1 MHGRKIAYYNQI
13 VMNNYLDH
21 YLNYLAVERG
31 LAKNT
36 LDAYGRDLARYL
48 EYLEKNRIVTLEK
61 ITPAVV
67 LRFLSHLKDSGL
79 SARSRARAL
88 AALRTFHKFLVRE
101 KLTSDNPTDQVV
113 SPKSLTA
120 LPHTLSPFD
129 VENLLS
135 SPKGESPLAW
145 RDRAM
150 LEILYA
156 TDLRVSELVTL
167 KLSDLQMDVGYLTAF
182 GKRSKQRIVP
192 LGENAIAALHDYL
205 QNGRS
210 GLDKQRGSQY
220 LFLNRSG
227 EGLTRQG
234 FWKIIKRR
242 ALEAGITQSIT
253 PHTMRHSFA
262 THLLENGADLRSV
275 QAMLGHA
282 DISTTQI
289 YTHVTRERLRK
300 MHAQHHPRG

>member
-1 MHGRKIAYYNQI
+1 MD
-13 VMNNYLDH
+13 NYLDH

-36 LDAYGRDLARYL
+36 LEAYGRDLARYL
-48 EYLEKNRIVTLEK
+48 DFLATEKVETPDA
-61 ITPAVV
+61 ITPSLV
-67 LRFLSHLKDSGL
+67 LRFLGHLKAVGL
-79 SARSRARAL
+79 APRSRARTL

-101 KLTSDNPTDQVV
+101 KLATGNPTEQVM
-113 SPKSLTA
+113 SPKSLAA
-120 LPHTLSPFD
+120 LPRTLSPTD
-129 VENLLS
+129 VDRLLA
-135 SPKGESPLAW
+135 SPGGDAPLDQ

-150 LEILYA
+150 LEIIYA
-156 TDLRVSELVTL
+156 TGLRVSELVTL
-167 KLSDLQMDVGYLTAF
+167 KLSDLQLDVGYLTAF

-192 LGENAIAALHDYL
+192 LGEAAVAVLHDYL
-205 QNGRS
+205 ELGRPS
-210 GLDKQRGSQY
+210 LDKHRGSHY

-227 EGLTRQG
+227 DGLTRQG

-242 ALEAGITQSIT
+242 ALEAGIRQSIT

-289 YTHVTRERLRK
+289 YTHVTRERLRQI
-300 MHAQHHPRG
+300 HAQHHPRG

>member
-1 MHGRKIAYYNQI
+1 MHGGIAVDGA
-13 VMNNYLDH
+13 VMNHYLDH
-21 YLNYLAVERG
+21 FLNYLAVERG
-31 LAKNT
+31 LSDNT
-36 LDAYGRDLARYL
+36 LDAYGRDLARYVDFL
-48 EYLEKNRIVTLEK
+48 EQQQVASLEQVS
-61 ITPAVV
+61 PVVV
-67 LRFLSHLKDSGL
+67 LKFMGTLKGRGL
-79 SARSRARAL
+79 SARSRARTL

-101 KLTSDNPTDQVV
+101 KLAADNPTDQVL
-113 SPKSLTA
+113 SPKSLSA
-120 LPHTLSPFD
+120 LPKTLSPAD
-129 VENLLS
+129 VESLLA
-135 SPKGESPLAW
+135 SPKGETPLAL

-150 LEILYA
+150 LEIIYA
-156 TDLRVSELVTL
+156 TGLRVSELVSL
-167 KLSDLQMDVGYLTAF
+167 KLDDLQLDVGYLTAF

-192 LGENAIAALHDYL
+192 LGEAAIASLRSYL
-205 QNGRS
+205 NYGRAH
-210 GLDKQRGSQY
+210 LDKERGSKF

-227 EGLTRQG
+227 QGLTRQG

-242 ALEAGITQSIT
+242 AGEAGIRQSIT

-289 YTHVTRERLRK
+289 YTHVTRERLRQ

>member
-1 MHGRKIAYYNQI
+1 
-13 VMNNYLDH
+13 MNNYLDH

-31 LAKNT
+31 LARNT

-48 EYLEKNRIVTLEK
+48 DYMEEMEITTPGIATLES

-67 LRFLSHLKDSGL
+67 LRFLSHLKDAGL
-79 SARSRARAL
+79 SARSRARTL

-101 KLTSDNPTDQVV
+101 KLASDNPTDQVV

-120 LPHTLSPFD
+120 LPHTLSMSD
-129 VENLLS
+129 VENLLA

-150 LEILYA
+150 LEVLYA
-156 TDLRVSELVTL
+156 TGLRVSELVSL

-192 LGENAIAALHDYL
+192 MGVAAVDNLREYLDY
-205 QNGRS
+205 GRP
-210 GLDKQRGSQY
+210 GLDKQRGSHY

-242 ALEAGITQSIT
+242 ALEAGITQSIS
-253 PHTMRHSFA
+253 PHMMRHSFA

-289 YTHVTRERLRK
+289 YTHVTRERLK
-300 MHAQHHPRG
+300 KLHTQHHPRG

>member
-1 MHGRKIAYYNQI
+1 
-13 VMNNYLDH
+13 MNHFLDH

-31 LAKNT
+31 LANNT

-48 EYLEKNRIVTLEK
+48 DYLESQKIVALEN
-61 ITPAVV
+61 ISAAIV
-67 LRFLSHLKDSGL
+67 LRFLSHLKNAGL
-79 SARSRARAL
+79 SPRSRARAL

-101 KLTSDNPTDQVV
+101 KITKDNPTDQVV

-120 LPHTLSPFD
+120 LPHTLAPLD
-129 VENLLS
+129 VESLLS
-135 SPKGESPLAW
+135 SPKGESALAW

-150 LEILYA
+150 LEIIYA
-156 TDLRVSELVTL
+156 TGLRVSELVSL

-192 LGENAIAALHDYL
+192 LGETAIAALQEYL
-205 QNGRS
+205 QNGRP
-210 GLDKQRGSQY
+210 GLEKQKGSHF

-242 ALEAGITQSIT
+242 ALEAGISQSIT

-300 MHAQHHPRG
+300 MHAEHHPRG

>member
-1 MHGRKIAYYNQI
+1 
-13 VMNNYLDH
+13 MNKHLDH
-21 YLNYLAVERG
+21 YMNYLVVERG
-31 LAKNT
+31 LAHNT

-48 EYLEKNRIVTLEK
+48 EYLEKNHIDTLQS

-67 LRFLSHLKDSGL
+67 LRFLSHLKVAGL
-79 SARSRARAL
+79 SARSRARTL

-101 KLTSDNPTDQVV
+101 KLIVDNPTDQVA
-113 SPKSLTA
+113 SPRSIAA
-120 LPHTLSPFD
+120 LPHTLSPLD
-129 VENLLS
+129 VESLLA
-135 SPKGESPLAW
+135 SPQGETPLAW

-150 LEILYA
+150 LEIIYA
-156 TDLRVSELVTL
+156 TGLRVSELVSL

-192 LGENAIAALHDYL
+192 LGEVAVVALREYL
-205 QNGRS
+205 QYGRP
-210 GLDKQRGSQY
+210 GLDRERGSHF

-234 FWKIIKRR
+234 FWKMIKRR
-242 ALEAGITQSIT
+242 GREAGIRQSIT

-300 MHAQHHPRG
+300 IHAQHHPRG

>member
-1 MHGRKIAYYNQI
+1 
-13 VMNNYLDH
+13 MNHYLDH

-31 LAKNT
+31 LANNT

-48 EYLEKNRIVTLEK
+48 DYLESQKIVALEN
-61 ITPAVV
+61 ISAAVV
-67 LRFLSHLKDSGL
+67 LRFLSHLKNAGL
-79 SARSRARAL
+79 SPRSRARAL

-101 KLTSDNPTDQVV
+101 KITKDNPTDQVV
-113 SPKSLTA
+113 SPKSLTT
-120 LPHTLSPFD
+120 LPHTLAPLD
-129 VENLLS
+129 VESLLS

-150 LEILYA
+150 LEIIYA
-156 TDLRVSELVTL
+156 TGLRVSELVSL

-192 LGENAIAALHDYL
+192 LGESAIAALQEYL
-205 QNGRS
+205 QNGRP
-210 GLDKQRGSQY
+210 GLEKQKGSHF

-242 ALEAGITQSIT
+242 ALEAGISQSIT

-300 MHAQHHPRG
+300 MHAEHHPRG

>member
-1 MHGRKIAYYNQI
+1 
-13 VMNNYLDH
+13 MNHYLDN

-31 LAKNT
+31 LATNT

-48 EYLEKNRIVTLEK
+48 EYLEINQITALEN
-61 ITPAVV
+61 ISAAVV
-67 LRFLSHLKDSGL
+67 LRFLSHLKGNGL
-79 SARSRARAL
+79 SPRSRARTL

-101 KLTSDNPTDQVV
+101 KITTDNPTDQVV
-113 SPKSLTA
+113 SPKSLAA
-120 LPHTLSPFD
+120 LPHTLSPLE
-129 VENLLS
+129 VENLLA

-150 LEILYA
+150 LEIIYA
-156 TDLRVSELVTL
+156 TGLRVSELVSL

-192 LGENAIAALHDYL
+192 LGETAIASLQDYL
-205 QNGRS
+205 QYGRP
-210 GLDKQRGSQY
+210 GLDKQRGSHF

-242 ALEAGITQSIT
+242 ALEGGITRSIT

-300 MHAQHHPRG
+300 IHAQHHPRG

>member
-1 MHGRKIAYYNQI
+1 
-13 VMNNYLDH
+13 MNHYLDH

-31 LAKNT
+31 LARNT
-36 LDAYGRDLARYL
+36 LDAYSRDLVRYL
-48 EYLEKNRIVTLEK
+48 EYLDKQGIESLEQ
-61 ITPAVV
+61 ITPPLV
-67 LRFLSHLKDSGL
+67 LRFLSHLNKSGL

-88 AALRTFHKFLVRE
+88 AALRTFHRFLVRE
-101 KLTSDNPTDQVV
+101 KLAADNPTDQVL

-120 LPHTLSPFD
+120 LPHTLSPLD
-129 VENLLS
+129 VESLLS
-135 SPKGESPLAW
+135 SPKGDSPLAW

-156 TDLRVSELVTL
+156 TGVRVSELVSLTVD
-167 KLSDLQMDVGYLTAF
+167 DLQLDVGYLIAF

-192 LGENAIAALHDYL
+192 LGEAAVDALRAYL
-205 QNGRS
+205 RHGRP
-210 GLDKQRGSQY
+210 GLDKERCSRFI
-220 LFLNRSG
+220 FLNRSG

-234 FWKIIKRR
+234 FWKMIKRR
-242 ALEAGITQSIT
+242 AREAGIKQNIM
-253 PHTMRHSFA
+253 PHTLRHSFA

-289 YTHVTRERLRK
+289 YTHVTRERLRQI
-300 MHAQHHPRG
+300 HAQHHPRG

>member
-1 MHGRKIAYYNQI
+1 
-13 VMNNYLDH
+13 MNHYLDY

-31 LAKNT
+31 LSKNT
-36 LDAYGRDLARYL
+36 LDAYGHDLARYL
-48 EYLEKNRIVTLEK
+48 EYLESEKVDCLEK

-67 LRFLSHLKDSGL
+67 LRFLGSLKEGGL
-79 SARSRARAL
+79 SARSRARSL
-88 AALRTFHKFLVRE
+88 AALRTFHKFLIRE
-101 KLTSDNPTDQVV
+101 KLAKDNPTDQIV
-113 SPKSLTA
+113 SPRSLVS
-120 LPHTLSPFD
+120 LPKTLSTAD
-129 VENLLS
+129 VESLLS
-135 SPKGESPLAW
+135 SPKGETPLAL

-150 LEILYA
+150 LEIIYA
-156 TDLRVSELVTL
+156 TGLRVSELVSL
-167 KLSDLQMDVGYLTAF
+167 KLGDLQLDVGYLTAF

-192 LGENAIAALHDYL
+192 LGEAAIEVLRQYMQD
-205 QNGRS
+205 GRPS
-210 GLDKQRGSQY
+210 LDKQRGSQR

-242 ALEAGITQSIT
+242 ALEAGIRQSIT

-262 THLLENGADLRSV
+262 THLLDNGADLRSV

-289 YTHVTRERLRK
+289 YTHVTRERLRQL
-300 MHAQHHPRG
+300 HAQHHPRG

>member
-1 MHGRKIAYYNQI
+1 MNQS
-13 VMNNYLDH
+13 LDH
-21 YLNYLAVERG
+21 FLNYLAVERG
-31 LAKNT
+31 LSKNT

-48 EYLEKNRIVTLEK
+48 DYLEKQRIASLAE
-61 ITPAVV
+61 ISPAVV
-67 LRFLSHLKDSGL
+67 LRFIGSLKDAGL
-79 SARSRARAL
+79 AARSRARTL

-101 KLTSDNPTDQVV
+101 KLAEDNPTDQVV
-113 SPKSLTA
+113 APKSLTS
-120 LPHTLSPFD
+120 LPKTLSPLD
-129 VENLLS
+129 VESLLAG
-135 SPKGESPLAW
+135 PKGETPLAQ

-156 TDLRVSELVTL
+156 TGLRVSELVSL
-167 KLSDLQMDVGYLTAF
+167 KLDDLQLDVGYLTAF

-192 LGENAIAALHDYL
+192 LGEAAIAALVEYL
-205 QNGRS
+205 QQGRPS
-210 GLDKQRGSQY
+210 LDRQRGSKV

-227 EGLTRQG
+227 GGLTRQG

-242 ALEAGITQSIT
+242 ALEAGIRQSIT

-289 YTHVTRERLRK
+289 YTHVTRERLRR